1 MIKFYKLHWCC
12 ILIILLQ
19 PLRSTENYS
28 IEHLEPPFWWTGM
41 AENKLQ
47 LMVHGKNISDLE
59 PEFFHPGI
67 EINQVHRLSNPNYL
81 FIDLFLSE
89 EAMPGEF
96 EIAFNKQGRSQVQY
110 NYRLIDRESDSANRQ
125 GFSSKDAIYLITP
138 DRFANGDLS
147 NDNVSTL
154 KESSDRSNNH
164 GRHGG
169 DLQGIID
176 HLDYIEN
183 MGFTQIWLNPVLE
196 NDQHNYSYHGYS
208 TTDYYNIDAR
218 FGNNNLYKI
227 LSKEAKKRGIGLVM
241 DLILNHIGS
250 EHWWMKDLPT
260 IDWINNDG
268 KFVRSNHIHESV
280 HDPHLTESQ
289 RDLFTSGW
297 FVKTMPDLNQNYM
310 FLANYLIQ
318 NSIWWIEYAD
328 LSGFRIDT
336 YPYIDKDFLSIW
348 SKRIAK
354 EYPRF
359 NFVGEEWSNN
369 PTMVA
374 YWQKGSYRYD
384 DYESYIPSMMD
395 FPFQEALVNGLLG
408 KEDWNSGIVDI
419 FRVISNDFQYGDP
432 YNLVVFAG
440 NHDMKRIYSQLNEQ
454 MDLYKMAMIII
465 STVRGIPQIYYGTE
479 IAMSSIDDHGALRK
493 DFPGGWPGDKDNAFT
508 GKSLNNKELE
518 AQDFL
523 RKLLNWRKENTA
535 VTLGNMIHY
544 PVDNGI
550 YVYFRN
556 YNESLVMVIINN
568 NKRSKTIDPDR
579 FYEIIAEKKHGISI
593 LDDKKY
599 DLTTKINIPSKSA
612 LILEIN

>member
-1 MIKFYKLHWCC
+1 MKNF
-12 ILIILLQ
+12 
-19 PLRSTENYS
+19 YS
-28 IEHLEPPFWWTGM
+28 IWIFFLAVFISPIKSSETYRIDHLEPPFWWAGM

-89 EAMPGEF
+89 EAIPGEF
-96 EIAFNKQGRSQVQY
+96 EIIFNKEGQPKTKY
-110 NYRLIDRESDSANRQ
+110 NYTLLKREPDSADRQ
-125 GFSSKDAIYLITP
+125 GFSQADVIYLITP
-138 DRFANGDLS
+138 DRYANGDPG
-147 NDNVSTL
+147 NDSSSQL
-154 KESSDRSNNH
+154 KEKQNRLKKG

-169 DLQGIID
+169 DIQGIID
-176 HLDYIEN
+176 HLDYISD
-183 MGFTQIWLNPVLE
+183 MGFTQVWLNPVLE
-196 NDQHNYSYHGYS
+196 NDQHTYSYHGYS

-218 FGNNNLYKI
+218 FGNNELYKV

-297 FVKTMPDLNQNYM
+297 FVETMPDLNQNYT

-336 YPYIDKDFLSIW
+336 YPYIDKNFLSIW
-348 SKRIAK
+348 SKRIAT

-359 NFVGEEWSNN
+359 NFVGEEWSSN
-369 PTMVA
+369 PTMVS
-374 YWQKGSYRYD
+374 YWQKGSNRYD
-384 DYESYIPSMMD
+384 DYDSYIPSMMD
-395 FPFQEALVNGLLG
+395 FPLQEALVNGLLG
-408 KEDWNSGIVDI
+408 NEDWNSGIVDI

-454 MDLYKMAMIII
+454 MDLYKMAMTIIN
-465 STVRGIPQIYYGTE
+465 TVRGIPQIYYGTE
-479 IAMSSIDDHGALRK
+479 IAMSSTGDHGALRK
-493 DFPGGWPGDKDNAFT
+493 DFPGGWPGDKVNAFT
-508 GKSLNNKELE
+508 GRSLNKKELE
-518 AQDFL
+518 AQNFI
-523 RKLLNWRKENTA
+523 RKLLNWRKENIAITM
-535 VTLGNMIHY
+535 GNMIHY
-544 PVDNGI
+544 PVENGI
-550 YVYFRN
+550 YVYFRS
-556 YNESLVMVIINN
+556 YNEALVMVIINN
-568 NKRSKTIDPDR
+568 NKKSKTIDPDR
-579 FYEIIAEKKHGISI
+579 FNEVIAEKKQGISI
-593 LDDKKY
+593 LDNKVY
-599 DLTTKINIPSKSA
+599 DLTTKINLPGKGA

>member
-1 MIKFYKLHWCC
+1 MKNF
-12 ILIILLQ
+12 
-19 PLRSTENYS
+19 YS
-28 IEHLEPPFWWTGM
+28 IWIFFLAVFISPIKSSETYRIDHLEPPFWWAGM

-89 EAMPGEF
+89 EAIPGEF
-96 EIAFNKQGRSQVQY
+96 EIIFNKEGQPKTKY
-110 NYRLIDRESDSANRQ
+110 NYTLLKREPDSADRQ
-125 GFSSKDAIYLITP
+125 GFSQADVIYLITP
-138 DRFANGDLS
+138 DRYANGDPG
-147 NDNVSTL
+147 NDSSSQL
-154 KESSDRSNNH
+154 KEKQNRLKKG

-169 DLQGIID
+169 DIQGIID
-176 HLDYIEN
+176 HLDYISD

-196 NDQHNYSYHGYS
+196 NDQHTYSYHGYS

-218 FGNNNLYKI
+218 FGNNELYKV

-297 FVKTMPDLNQNYM
+297 FVETMPDLNQNYT

-336 YPYIDKDFLSIW
+336 YPYIDKNFLSIW
-348 SKRIAK
+348 SKRIAT

-359 NFVGEEWSNN
+359 NFVGEEWSSN
-369 PTMVA
+369 PTMVS
-374 YWQKGSYRYD
+374 YWQKGSNRYD
-384 DYESYIPSMMD
+384 DYDSYIPSMMD
-395 FPFQEALVNGLLG
+395 FPLQEALVNGLLG
-408 KEDWNSGIVDI
+408 NENWNSGIVDI

-454 MDLYKMAMIII
+454 MDLYKMAMTIIN
-465 STVRGIPQIYYGTE
+465 TVRGIPQIYYGTE
-479 IAMSSIDDHGALRK
+479 IAMSSTGDHGALRK
-493 DFPGGWPGDKDNAFT
+493 DFPGGWPGDKANAFT
-508 GKSLNNKELE
+508 GRSLNKKELE
-518 AQDFL
+518 AQNFI
-523 RKLLNWRKENTA
+523 RKLLNWRKENIAITM
-535 VTLGNMIHY
+535 GNMIHY
-544 PVDNGI
+544 PVENGI
-550 YVYFRN
+550 YVYFRS
-556 YNESLVMVIINN
+556 YNEALVMVIINN

-579 FYEIIAEKKHGISI
+579 FNEVIAEKKQGISI
-593 LDDKKY
+593 LDNKVY
-599 DLTTKINIPSKSA
+599 DLTTKINLPGKGA

>member
-1 MIKFYKLHWCC
+1 MKNF
-12 ILIILLQ
+12 
-19 PLRSTENYS
+19 YS
-28 IEHLEPPFWWTGM
+28 IWIFFLAVFISPIKSSGTYRIDHLEPPFWWAGM

-59 PEFFHPGI
+59 PEFSHPGI

-81 FIDLFLSE
+81 FIDLFLLE
-89 EAMPGEF
+89 EAIPGEF
-96 EIAFNKQGRSQVQY
+96 EIIFNKEGQPKTKY
-110 NYRLIDRESDSANRQ
+110 NYTLLKREPDSADRQ
-125 GFSSKDAIYLITP
+125 GFSPADVIYLITP
-138 DRFANGDLS
+138 DRYANGDPG
-147 NDNVSTL
+147 NDSSSQL
-154 KESSDRSNNH
+154 KEKQNRLKKS

-169 DLQGIID
+169 DIQGIID
-176 HLDYIEN
+176 HLDYISD

-196 NDQHNYSYHGYS
+196 NDQHTYSYHGYS

-218 FGNNNLYKI
+218 FGNNELYKV

-289 RDLFTSGW
+289 RDLLTSGW
-297 FVKTMPDLNQNYM
+297 FVETMPDLNQNYT

-336 YPYIDKDFLSIW
+336 YPYIDKNFLSIW
-348 SKRIAK
+348 SKRIAT

-359 NFVGEEWSNN
+359 NFVGEEWSSN
-369 PTMVA
+369 PTMVS
-374 YWQKGSYRYD
+374 YWQKGSNRYD
-384 DYESYIPSMMD
+384 DYDSYIPSMMD
-395 FPFQEALVNGLLG
+395 FPLQEALVNGLLG
-408 KEDWNSGIVDI
+408 NENWNSGIVDI

-454 MDLYKMAMIII
+454 MDLYKMAMTIIN
-465 STVRGIPQIYYGTE
+465 TVRGIPQIYYGTE
-479 IAMSSIDDHGALRK
+479 IAMSSTGDHGALRK
-493 DFPGGWPGDKDNAFT
+493 DFPGGWPGDKVNAFT
-508 GKSLNNKELE
+508 GRSLNKKELE
-518 AQDFL
+518 AQNFI
-523 RKLLNWRKENTA
+523 RKLLNWRKENIAITM
-535 VTLGNMIHY
+535 GNMIHY
-544 PVDNGI
+544 PVENGI
-550 YVYFRN
+550 YVYFRS
-556 YNESLVMVIINN
+556 YNEALVMVIINN

-579 FYEIIAEKKHGISI
+579 FNEVIAEKKQGISI
-593 LDDKKY
+593 LDNKVY
-599 DLTTKINIPSKSA
+599 DLTTKINLPGKGA

>member
-1 MIKFYKLHWCC
+1 MKNFFSICIFFLAVFISPIKSSETYH
-12 ILIILLQ
+12 I
-19 PLRSTENYS
+19 N
-28 IEHLEPPFWWTGM
+28 HLEPPFWWVGM
-41 AENKLQ
+41 ADNKLQ

-59 PEFFHPGI
+59 PEIFHTGI

-96 EIAFNKQGRSQVQY
+96 DIIFNEEGQPKTKY
-110 NYRLIDRESDSANRQ
+110 NYTLLKREPDSDGRQ
-125 GFSSKDAIYLITP
+125 GFSPADVIYLITP
-138 DRFANGDLS
+138 DRYANGDPG
-147 NDNVSTL
+147 NDSSSQL
-154 KESSDRSNNH
+154 KEKQNRLKKN

-169 DLQGIID
+169 DIQGIID
-176 HLDYIEN
+176 HLDYISD

-196 NDQHNYSYHGYS
+196 NDQHTYSYHGYS

-218 FGNNNLYKI
+218 FGNNELYKV

-297 FVKTMPDLNQNYM
+297 FVETMPDLNQNYT

-336 YPYIDKDFLSIW
+336 YPYIDKNFLSVW
-348 SKRIAK
+348 SKRIAT

-359 NFVGEEWSNN
+359 NFVGEEWSSN
-369 PTMVA
+369 PTMVS
-374 YWQKGSYRYD
+374 YWQKGSNRYD
-384 DYESYIPSMMD
+384 DYDSYIPSMMD
-395 FPFQEALVNGLLG
+395 FPLQEALVNGLLG
-408 KEDWNSGIVDI
+408 SEDWNSGIVDI
-419 FRVISNDFQYGDP
+419 YRVISNDFQYGDP
-432 YNLVVFAG
+432 HNLVVFAG

-454 MDLYKMAMIII
+454 MDLYKMAMTIIN
-465 STVRGIPQIYYGTE
+465 TVRGIPQIYYGTE
-479 IAMSSIDDHGALRK
+479 IAMSSTGDHGALRK
-493 DFPGGWPGDKDNAFT
+493 DFPGGWPGDKVNAFT
-508 GKSLNNKELE
+508 GISLNNKELE
-518 AQDFL
+518 AQNFI
-523 RKLLNWRKENTA
+523 RKLLNWRKENIAITM
-535 VTLGNMIHY
+535 GNMIHY
-544 PVDNGI
+544 PVKNGI
-550 YVYFRN
+550 YVYFRS
-556 YNESLVMVIINN
+556 YNEALVMVIINN
-568 NKRSKTIDPDR
+568 NKRSKRIDPNR
-579 FYEIIAEKKHGISI
+579 FNEVIAEKKQGISI
-593 LDDKKY
+593 LDNKVY
-599 DLTTKINIPSKSA
+599 DLTTKINLPGKGA
-612 LILEIN
+612 LILEVD

>member
-1 MIKFYKLHWCC
+1 MKNFFSICIFFLAVFISPIKSSETYH
-12 ILIILLQ
+12 I
-19 PLRSTENYS
+19 N
-28 IEHLEPPFWWTGM
+28 HLEPPFWWVGM
-41 AENKLQ
+41 ADNKLQ

-59 PEFFHPGI
+59 PEIFHTGI

-96 EIAFNKQGRSQVQY
+96 DIIFNEEGQPKTKY
-110 NYRLIDRESDSANRQ
+110 NYTLLKREPDSDGRQ
-125 GFSSKDAIYLITP
+125 GFSPADVIYLITP
-138 DRFANGDLS
+138 DRYANGDPG
-147 NDNVSTL
+147 NDSSSQL
-154 KESSDRSNNH
+154 KEKQNRLKKN

-169 DLQGIID
+169 DIQGIID
-176 HLDYIEN
+176 HLDYISD

-196 NDQHNYSYHGYS
+196 NDQHTYSYHGYS

-218 FGNNNLYKI
+218 FGNNELYKV

-280 HDPHLTESQ
+280 HDPHLVESQ

-297 FVKTMPDLNQNYM
+297 FVETMPDLNQNYT

-336 YPYIDKDFLSIW
+336 YPYIDKNFLSVW
-348 SKRIAK
+348 SKRIAT

-359 NFVGEEWSNN
+359 NFVGEEWSSN
-369 PTMVA
+369 PTMVS
-374 YWQKGSYRYD
+374 YWQKGSNRYD
-384 DYESYIPSMMD
+384 DYDSYIPSMMD
-395 FPFQEALVNGLLG
+395 FPLQEALVNGLLG
-408 KEDWNSGIVDI
+408 NEDWNSGIVDI

-432 YNLVVFAG
+432 HNLVVFAG

-454 MDLYKMAMIII
+454 MDLYKMAMTIIN
-465 STVRGIPQIYYGTE
+465 TVRGIPQIYYGTE
-479 IAMSSIDDHGALRK
+479 IAMSSTGDHGALRK
-493 DFPGGWPGDKDNAFT
+493 DFPGGWPGDKVNAFT
-508 GKSLNNKELE
+508 GISLNNKELE
-518 AQDFL
+518 AQNFI
-523 RKLLNWRKENTA
+523 RKLLNWRKENIAITM
-535 VTLGNMIHY
+535 GNMIHY
-544 PVDNGI
+544 PVKNGI
-550 YVYFRN
+550 YVYFRS
-556 YNESLVMVIINN
+556 YNEALVMVIINN
-568 NKRSKTIDPDR
+568 NKRSKRIDPNR
-579 FYEIIAEKKHGISI
+579 FNEVIAEKKQGISI
-593 LDDKKY
+593 LDNKVY
-599 DLTTKINIPSKSA
+599 DLTTKINLPGKGA
-612 LILEIN
+612 LILEVD

>member
-1 MIKFYKLHWCC
+1 MKNF
-12 ILIILLQ
+12 
-19 PLRSTENYS
+19 YS
-28 IEHLEPPFWWTGM
+28 IWIFFLAVFISPIKSSETYRIDHLEPPFWWAGM

-96 EIAFNKQGRSQVQY
+96 EIIFNKEGQPKTKY
-110 NYRLIDRESDSANRQ
+110 NYTLLKRESDSADRK
-125 GFSSKDAIYLITP
+125 GFSPADVIYLITP
-138 DRFANGDLS
+138 DRYANGDPG
-147 NDNVSTL
+147 NDSSSQL
-154 KESSDRSNNH
+154 KEKQNRLKKG

-169 DLQGIID
+169 DIQGIID
-176 HLDYIEN
+176 HLDYISD

-196 NDQHNYSYHGYS
+196 NDQHTYSYHGYS

-218 FGNNNLYKI
+218 FGNNELYKV

-289 RDLFTSGW
+289 RDLLTSGW
-297 FVKTMPDLNQNYM
+297 FVETMPDLNQNYT

-336 YPYIDKDFLSIW
+336 YPYIDKNFLSIW
-348 SKRIAK
+348 SKRIAT

-359 NFVGEEWSNN
+359 NFVGEEWSSN
-369 PTMVA
+369 PTMVS
-374 YWQKGSYRYD
+374 YWQKGSNRYD
-384 DYESYIPSMMD
+384 DYDSYIPSMMD
-395 FPFQEALVNGLLG
+395 FPLQEALVNGLLG
-408 KEDWNSGIVDI
+408 NENWNSGIIDI

-454 MDLYKMAMIII
+454 MDLYKMAMTIIN
-465 STVRGIPQIYYGTE
+465 TVRGIPQIYYGTE
-479 IAMSSIDDHGALRK
+479 IAMSSTGDHGALRK
-493 DFPGGWPGDKDNAFT
+493 DFPGGWPGDKANAFT
-508 GKSLNNKELE
+508 GRSLNKKELE
-518 AQDFL
+518 AQNFI
-523 RKLLNWRKENTA
+523 RKLLNWRKENIAITM
-535 VTLGNMIHY
+535 GNMIHY
-544 PVDNGI
+544 PVENGI
-550 YVYFRN
+550 YVYFRS
-556 YNESLVMVIINN
+556 YNEALVMVIINN

-579 FYEIIAEKKHGISI
+579 FNEVIAEKKLGISI
-593 LDDKKY
+593 LDNKVY
-599 DLTTKINIPSKSA
+599 DLTTKINLPGKGA

>member
-1 MIKFYKLHWCC
+1 MKNF
-12 ILIILLQ
+12 
-19 PLRSTENYS
+19 YS
-28 IEHLEPPFWWTGM
+28 IWIFFLALFISPIKSSETYRIDHLEPPFWWAGM
-41 AENKLQ
+41 VENKLQ

-59 PEFFHPGI
+59 PEFSHPGI

-81 FIDLFLSE
+81 FIDLFLLE
-89 EAMPGEF
+89 EAIPGEF
-96 EIAFNKQGRSQVQY
+96 EIIFNKEGQPKTKY
-110 NYRLIDRESDSANRQ
+110 NYILLKRESDSADRK
-125 GFSSKDAIYLITP
+125 GFSPADVIYLITP
-138 DRFANGDLS
+138 DRYANGDPG
-147 NDNVSTL
+147 NDSSSQL
-154 KESSDRSNNH
+154 KEKQNRLKKG

-169 DLQGIID
+169 DIQGIID
-176 HLDYIEN
+176 HLDYISD

-196 NDQHNYSYHGYS
+196 NDQHTYSYHGYS

-218 FGNNNLYKI
+218 FGNNELYKV

-297 FVKTMPDLNQNYM
+297 FVETMPDLNQNYT

-336 YPYIDKDFLSIW
+336 YPYIDKNFLSIW
-348 SKRIAK
+348 SKRIAT

-359 NFVGEEWSNN
+359 NFVGEEWSSN
-369 PTMVA
+369 PTMVS
-374 YWQKGSYRYD
+374 YWQKGSNRYD
-384 DYESYIPSMMD
+384 DYDSYIPSMMD
-395 FPFQEALVNGLLG
+395 FPLQEALVNGLLG
-408 KEDWNSGIVDI
+408 NEDWNSGIVDI
-419 FRVISNDFQYGDP
+419 YRVISNDFQYGDP
-432 YNLVVFAG
+432 HNLVVFAG

-454 MDLYKMAMIII
+454 MDLYKMAMTIIN
-465 STVRGIPQIYYGTE
+465 TVRGIPQIYYGTE
-479 IAMSSIDDHGALRK
+479 IAMSSTGDHGALRK
-493 DFPGGWPGDKDNAFT
+493 DFPGGWPGDKVNAFT
-508 GKSLNNKELE
+508 GRSLNKKELE
-518 AQDFL
+518 AQNFI
-523 RKLLNWRKENTA
+523 RKLLNWRKENIAITM
-535 VTLGNMIHY
+535 GNMIHY
-544 PVDNGI
+544 PVENGI
-550 YVYFRN
+550 YVYFRS
-556 YNESLVMVIINN
+556 YNEALVMVIINN

-579 FYEIIAEKKHGISI
+579 FNEVIAEKKQGISI
-593 LDDKKY
+593 LDNKVY
-599 DLTTKINIPSKSA
+599 DLTTKINLPGKGA

>member
-1 MIKFYKLHWCC
+1 MKNFFSICIFFLAVFISPIKSSETYH
-12 ILIILLQ
+12 I
-19 PLRSTENYS
+19 N
-28 IEHLEPPFWWTGM
+28 HLEPPFWWVGM
-41 AENKLQ
+41 ADNKLQ

-59 PEFFHPGI
+59 PEIFHTGI

-96 EIAFNKQGRSQVQY
+96 DIIFNEEGQPKTKY
-110 NYRLIDRESDSANRQ
+110 NYTLLKREPDSDGRQ
-125 GFSSKDAIYLITP
+125 GFSPADVIYLITP
-138 DRFANGDLS
+138 DRYANGDPG
-147 NDNVSTL
+147 NDSSSQL
-154 KESSDRSNNH
+154 KEKQNRLKKN

-169 DLQGIID
+169 DIQGIID
-176 HLDYIEN
+176 HLDYISD

-196 NDQHNYSYHGYS
+196 NDQHTYSYHGYS

-218 FGNNNLYKI
+218 FGNNELYKV

-280 HDPHLTESQ
+280 HDPHLVESQ

-297 FVKTMPDLNQNYM
+297 FVETMPDLNQNYT

-336 YPYIDKDFLSIW
+336 YPYIDKNFLSIW
-348 SKRIAK
+348 SKRIST

-359 NFVGEEWSNN
+359 NFVGEEWSSN
-369 PTMVA
+369 PTMVS
-374 YWQKGSYRYD
+374 YWQKGSNRYD
-384 DYESYIPSMMD
+384 DYDSYIPSMMD
-395 FPFQEALVNGLLG
+395 FPLQEALVNGLLG
-408 KEDWNSGIVDI
+408 NEDWNSGIVDI

-432 YNLVVFAG
+432 HNLVVFAG

-454 MDLYKMAMIII
+454 MDLYKMAMTIII
-465 STVRGIPQIYYGTE
+465 TVRGIPQIYYGTE
-479 IAMSSIDDHGALRK
+479 IAMSSTGDHGALRK
-493 DFPGGWPGDKDNAFT
+493 DFPGGWPGDKVNAFT
-508 GKSLNNKELE
+508 GISLNNKELE
-518 AQDFL
+518 AQNFI
-523 RKLLNWRKENTA
+523 RKLLNWRKENIAITM
-535 VTLGNMIHY
+535 GNMIHY
-544 PVDNGI
+544 PVKNGI
-550 YVYFRN
+550 YVYFRS
-556 YNESLVMVIINN
+556 YNEALVMVIINN
-568 NKRSKTIDPDR
+568 NKRSKRIDPNR
-579 FYEIIAEKKHGISI
+579 FNEVIAEKKQGISI
-593 LDDKKY
+593 LDNKVY
-599 DLTTKINIPSKSA
+599 DLTTKINLPGKGA
-612 LILEIN
+612 LILEVD

>member
-1 MIKFYKLHWCC
+1 MKNFFSICIFFLAVFISPIKSSETYR
-12 ILIILLQ
+12 ID
-19 PLRSTENYS
+19 
-28 IEHLEPPFWWTGM
+28 HLEPPFWWAGM
-41 AENKLQ
+41 VENKLQ

-96 EIAFNKQGRSQVQY
+96 EIIFNKEGQPKTKY
-110 NYRLIDRESDSANRQ
+110 NYTLLKRESDSADRK
-125 GFSSKDAIYLITP
+125 GFSPADVIYLITP
-138 DRFANGDLS
+138 DRYANGDPG
-147 NDNVSTL
+147 NDSSSQL
-154 KESSDRSNNH
+154 KEKQNRLKKG

-169 DLQGIID
+169 DIQGIID
-176 HLDYIEN
+176 HLDYISD

-196 NDQHNYSYHGYS
+196 NDQHTYSYHGYS

-218 FGNNNLYKI
+218 FGNNELYKV

-289 RDLFTSGW
+289 RDLLTSGW
-297 FVKTMPDLNQNYM
+297 FVETMPDLNQNYT
-310 FLANYLIQ
+310 FLANYLMQ

-336 YPYIDKDFLSIW
+336 YPYIDKNFLSIW
-348 SKRIAK
+348 SKRIAT

-359 NFVGEEWSNN
+359 NFVGEEWSSN
-369 PTMVA
+369 PTMVS
-374 YWQKGSYRYD
+374 YWQKGSNRYD
-384 DYESYIPSMMD
+384 DYDSYIPSMMD
-395 FPFQEALVNGLLG
+395 FPLQEALVNGLLG
-408 KEDWNSGIVDI
+408 NEDWNSGIVDI

-454 MDLYKMAMIII
+454 MDLYKMAMTIIN
-465 STVRGIPQIYYGTE
+465 TVRGIPQIYYGTE
-479 IAMSSIDDHGALRK
+479 IAMSSTGDHGALRK
-493 DFPGGWPGDKDNAFT
+493 DFPGGWPGDKVNAFT
-508 GKSLNNKELE
+508 GRSLNKKELE
-518 AQDFL
+518 AQNFI
-523 RKLLNWRKENTA
+523 RKLLNWRKENIAITM
-535 VTLGNMIHY
+535 GNMIHY
-544 PVDNGI
+544 PVENGI
-550 YVYFRN
+550 YVYFRS
-556 YNESLVMVIINN
+556 YNEALVMVIINN

-579 FYEIIAEKKHGISI
+579 FNEVIAEKKQGISI
-593 LDDKKY
+593 LDNKVY
-599 DLTTKINIPSKSA
+599 DLTTKINLPGKGA

>member
-1 MIKFYKLHWCC
+1 MKNF
-12 ILIILLQ
+12 
-19 PLRSTENYS
+19 YS
-28 IEHLEPPFWWTGM
+28 IWIFFLAVFISPIKSSETYRIDHLEPPFWWAGM
-41 AENKLQ
+41 VENKLQ

-89 EAMPGEF
+89 EAIPGEF
-96 EIAFNKQGRSQVQY
+96 DIIFNKEGQPKTKY
-110 NYRLIDRESDSANRQ
+110 NYTLLKREPDSAGRQ
-125 GFSSKDAIYLITP
+125 GFSSADVIYLITP
-138 DRFANGDLS
+138 DRYANGDPG
-147 NDNVSTL
+147 NDSSSQL
-154 KESSDRSNNH
+154 KEKQNRLKKD

-169 DLQGIID
+169 DIQGIID
-176 HLDYIEN
+176 HLDYIFD

-196 NDQHNYSYHGYS
+196 NDQHTYSYHGYS

-218 FGNNNLYKI
+218 FGNNELYKV

-297 FVKTMPDLNQNYM
+297 FVGTMPDLNQNYT
-310 FLANYLIQ
+310 FLANYLMQ

-336 YPYIDKDFLSIW
+336 YPYIDKNFLSIW
-348 SKRIAK
+348 SKRIAT

-359 NFVGEEWSNN
+359 NFVGEEWSSN
-369 PTMVA
+369 PTMVS
-374 YWQKGSYRYD
+374 YWQKGSNRYD
-384 DYESYIPSMMD
+384 DYDSYIPSMMD
-395 FPFQEALVNGLLG
+395 FPLQEALINGLLG
-408 KEDWNSGIVDI
+408 NEDWNSGLVDI

-432 YNLVVFAG
+432 HNLVVFAG
-440 NHDMKRIYSQLNEQ
+440 NHDMKRIYSQLNEK
-454 MDLYKMAMIII
+454 MDLYKMAMTFIN
-465 STVRGIPQIYYGTE
+465 TVRGIPQIYYGTE
-479 IAMSSIDDHGALRK
+479 IAMSSTGDHGALRK
-493 DFPGGWPGDKDNAFT
+493 DFPGGWPGDKANAFT
-508 GKSLNNKELE
+508 GRSLNKKELE
-518 AQDFL
+518 AQNFI
-523 RKLLNWRKENTA
+523 RKLLNWRKENIAITM
-535 VTLGNMIHY
+535 GNMIHY
-544 PVDNGI
+544 PVENGI
-550 YVYFRN
+550 YVYFRS
-556 YNESLVMVIINN
+556 YNEALVMVIINN

-579 FYEIIAEKKHGISI
+579 FNEVIAEKKQGISI
-593 LDDKKY
+593 LDNKVY
-599 DLTTKINIPSKSA
+599 DLTTKINLPGKGA

>member
-1 MIKFYKLHWCC
+1 MKNF
-12 ILIILLQ
+12 
-19 PLRSTENYS
+19 YS
-28 IEHLEPPFWWTGM
+28 IWIFFLAVFISPIKSSETYRIDHLEPPFWWAGM

-96 EIAFNKQGRSQVQY
+96 EIIFNKEGQPKTKY
-110 NYRLIDRESDSANRQ
+110 NYTLLKRESDSADRK
-125 GFSSKDAIYLITP
+125 GFSPADVIYLITP
-138 DRFANGDLS
+138 DRYANGDPG
-147 NDNVSTL
+147 NDSSSQL
-154 KESSDRSNNH
+154 KEKQNRLKKG

-169 DLQGIID
+169 DIQGIID
-176 HLDYIEN
+176 HLDYISD

-196 NDQHNYSYHGYS
+196 NDQHTYSYHGYS

-218 FGNNNLYKI
+218 FGNNELYKV

-289 RDLFTSGW
+289 RDLLTSGW
-297 FVKTMPDLNQNYM
+297 FVETMPDLNQNYT

-336 YPYIDKDFLSIW
+336 YPYIDKNFLSIW
-348 SKRIAK
+348 SKRIAT

-359 NFVGEEWSNN
+359 NFVGEEWSSN
-369 PTMVA
+369 PTMVS
-374 YWQKGSYRYD
+374 YWQKGSNRYD
-384 DYESYIPSMMD
+384 DYDSYIPSMMD
-395 FPFQEALVNGLLG
+395 FPLQEALVNGLLG
-408 KEDWNSGIVDI
+408 NENWNSGIIDI

-454 MDLYKMAMIII
+454 MDLYKMAMTIIN
-465 STVRGIPQIYYGTE
+465 TVRGIPQIYYGTE
-479 IAMSSIDDHGALRK
+479 IAMSSTGDHGALRK
-493 DFPGGWPGDKDNAFT
+493 DFPGGWPGDKANAFT
-508 GKSLNNKELE
+508 GRSLNKKELE
-518 AQDFL
+518 AQNFI
-523 RKLLNWRKENTA
+523 RKLLNWRKENIAITM
-535 VTLGNMIHY
+535 GNMIHY
-544 PVDNGI
+544 PVENGI
-550 YVYFRN
+550 YVYFRS
-556 YNESLVMVIINN
+556 YSEALVMVIINN

-579 FYEIIAEKKHGISI
+579 FNEVIAEKKQGISI
-593 LDDKKY
+593 LDNKVY
-599 DLTTKINIPSKSA
+599 DLTTKINLPGKGA

>member
-1 MIKFYKLHWCC
+1 MKNFFSICIFFLAAFISTIKSSETYH
-12 ILIILLQ
+12 ID
-19 PLRSTENYS
+19 
-28 IEHLEPPFWWTGM
+28 HLEPPFWWVGM
-41 AENKLQ
+41 ADNKLQ

-59 PEFFHPGI
+59 PEFSYPGI

-96 EIAFNKQGRSQVQY
+96 EIIFNKEGQSKTKY
-110 NYRLIDRESDSANRQ
+110 NYTLLKRESDSADRK
-125 GFSSKDAIYLITP
+125 GFSPADVIYLITP
-138 DRFANGDLS
+138 DRYANGDPG
-147 NDNVSTL
+147 NDSSSQL
-154 KESSDRSNNH
+154 KEKQNRLKKG

-169 DLQGIID
+169 DIQGIID
-176 HLDYIEN
+176 HLDYISD

-196 NDQHNYSYHGYS
+196 NDQHTYSYHGYS

-218 FGNNNLYKI
+218 FGNNELYKV

-289 RDLFTSGW
+289 RDLLTSGW
-297 FVKTMPDLNQNYM
+297 FVETMPDLNQNYT

-336 YPYIDKDFLSIW
+336 YPYIDKNFLSIW
-348 SKRIAK
+348 SKRIAT

-359 NFVGEEWSNN
+359 NFVGEEWSSN
-369 PTMVA
+369 PTMVS
-374 YWQKGSYRYD
+374 YWQKGSNRYD
-384 DYESYIPSMMD
+384 DYDSYIPSMMD
-395 FPFQEALVNGLLG
+395 FPLQEALVNGLLG
-408 KEDWNSGIVDI
+408 NEDWNSGIVDI
-419 FRVISNDFQYGDP
+419 YRVISNDFQYGDP

-454 MDLYKMAMIII
+454 MDLYKMAMTIIN
-465 STVRGIPQIYYGTE
+465 TVRGIPQIYYGTE
-479 IAMSSIDDHGALRK
+479 IAMSSTGDHGALRK
-493 DFPGGWPGDKDNAFT
+493 DFPGGWPGDKANAFT
-508 GKSLNNKELE
+508 GRSLNKKELE
-518 AQDFL
+518 AQNFI
-523 RKLLNWRKENTA
+523 RKLLNWRKENIAITM
-535 VTLGNMIHY
+535 GNMIHY
-544 PVDNGI
+544 PVENGI
-550 YVYFRN
+550 YVYFRS
-556 YNESLVMVIINN
+556 YNEALVMVIINN

-579 FYEIIAEKKHGISI
+579 FNEVIAEKKQGISI
-593 LDDKKY
+593 LDNKVY
-599 DLTTKINIPSKSA
+599 DLTTKINIPGKGA

>member
-1 MIKFYKLHWCC
+1 MKNFFSICIFFLAVFISPIKSSETYH
-12 ILIILLQ
+12 I
-19 PLRSTENYS
+19 N
-28 IEHLEPPFWWTGM
+28 HLEPPFWWVGM
-41 AENKLQ
+41 ADNKLQ

-59 PEFFHPGI
+59 PEIFHTGI

-96 EIAFNKQGRSQVQY
+96 DIIFNEEGQPKTKY
-110 NYRLIDRESDSANRQ
+110 NYTLLKREPDSDGRQ
-125 GFSSKDAIYLITP
+125 GFSPADVIYLITP
-138 DRFANGDLS
+138 DRYANGDPG
-147 NDNVSTL
+147 NDSSSQL
-154 KESSDRSNNH
+154 KEKQNRLKKN

-169 DLQGIID
+169 DIQGIID
-176 HLDYIEN
+176 HLDYISD

-196 NDQHNYSYHGYS
+196 NDQHTYSYHGYS

-218 FGNNNLYKI
+218 FGNNELYKV

-297 FVKTMPDLNQNYM
+297 FVETMPDLNQNNT
-310 FLANYLIQ
+310 FLENYLIQ

-336 YPYIDKDFLSIW
+336 YPYIDKNFLSIW
-348 SKRIAK
+348 SKRIST

-359 NFVGEEWSNN
+359 NFVGEEWSSN
-369 PTMVA
+369 PTMVS
-374 YWQKGSYRYD
+374 YWQKGSNRYD
-384 DYESYIPSMMD
+384 DYDSYIPSMMD
-395 FPFQEALVNGLLG
+395 FPLQEALVNGLLG
-408 KEDWNSGIVDI
+408 NEDWNSGIVDI

-454 MDLYKMAMIII
+454 MDLYKMAMTIIN
-465 STVRGIPQIYYGTE
+465 TVRGIPQIYYGTE
-479 IAMSSIDDHGALRK
+479 IAMSSTGDHGALRK
-493 DFPGGWPGDKDNAFT
+493 DFPGGWPGDKVNAFT
-508 GKSLNNKELE
+508 GISLNNKELE
-518 AQDFL
+518 AQNFI
-523 RKLLNWRKENTA
+523 RKLLNWRKENIAITM
-535 VTLGNMIHY
+535 GNMIHY
-544 PVDNGI
+544 PVKNGI
-550 YVYFRN
+550 YVYFRS
-556 YNESLVMVIINN
+556 YNEALVMVIINN
-568 NKRSKTIDPDR
+568 NKRSKRIDPNR
-579 FYEIIAEKKHGISI
+579 FNEVIAEKKQGISI
-593 LDDKKY
+593 LDNKVY
-599 DLTTKINIPSKSA
+599 DLTTKINLPGKGA
-612 LILEIN
+612 LILEVD

>member
-1 MIKFYKLHWCC
+1 MKNF
-12 ILIILLQ
+12 
-19 PLRSTENYS
+19 YS
-28 IEHLEPPFWWTGM
+28 IWIFFLAVFISPIKSSETYRIDHLEPPFWWAGM

-59 PEFFHPGI
+59 PEFSHSGI

-89 EAMPGEF
+89 EAIPGEF
-96 EIAFNKQGRSQVQY
+96 EIIFNKEGQPKTKY
-110 NYRLIDRESDSANRQ
+110 NYTLLKREPDSADRQ
-125 GFSSKDAIYLITP
+125 GFSPADVIYLITP
-138 DRFANGDLS
+138 DRYANGDPG
-147 NDNVSTL
+147 NDSSSQL
-154 KESSDRSNNH
+154 KEKQNRLKKG

-169 DLQGIID
+169 DIQGIID
-176 HLDYIEN
+176 HLDYISD

-196 NDQHNYSYHGYS
+196 NDQHTYSYHGYS

-218 FGNNNLYKI
+218 FGNNELYKV

-297 FVKTMPDLNQNYM
+297 FVETMPDLNQNYT

-318 NSIWWIEYAD
+318 NSIWWVEYAD

-336 YPYIDKDFLSIW
+336 YPYIDKIFLSIW
-348 SKRIAK
+348 SKRIAT

-359 NFVGEEWSNN
+359 NFVGEEWSSN
-369 PTMVA
+369 PTMVS
-374 YWQKGSYRYD
+374 YWQKGSNRYD
-384 DYESYIPSMMD
+384 DYDSYIPSMMD
-395 FPFQEALVNGLLG
+395 FPLQEALVNGLLG

-432 YNLVVFAG
+432 HNLVVFAG

-454 MDLYKMAMIII
+454 MDLYKMAMTIIN
-465 STVRGIPQIYYGTE
+465 TVRGIPQIYYGTE
-479 IAMSSIDDHGALRK
+479 IAMSSTGDHGALRK
-493 DFPGGWPGDKDNAFT
+493 DFPGGWPGDKVNAFT
-508 GKSLNNKELE
+508 GRSLNKKELE
-518 AQDFL
+518 AQNFI
-523 RKLLNWRKENTA
+523 RKLLNWRKENIAITM
-535 VTLGNMIHY
+535 GNMIHY
-544 PVDNGI
+544 PVENGI
-550 YVYFRN
+550 YVYFRS
-556 YNESLVMVIINN
+556 YNEALVMVIINN
-568 NKRSKTIDPDR
+568 NKRSKTIDPGR
-579 FYEIIAEKKHGISI
+579 FNEVIAEKKQGISI
-593 LDDKKY
+593 LDNKVY
-599 DLTTKINIPSKSA
+599 DLTTKINLPGKGA
-612 LILEIN
+612 LILEID

>member
-1 MIKFYKLHWCC
+1 
-12 ILIILLQ
+12 
-19 PLRSTENYS
+19 
-28 IEHLEPPFWWTGM
+28 M

-59 PEFFHPGI
+59 PEFSHPGI

-81 FIDLFLSE
+81 FIDLFLLE
-89 EAMPGEF
+89 EAIPGEF
-96 EIAFNKQGRSQVQY
+96 EIIFNKEGQPKTKY
-110 NYRLIDRESDSANRQ
+110 NYILLKRESDSADRK
-125 GFSSKDAIYLITP
+125 GFSPADVIYLITP
-138 DRFANGDLS
+138 DRYANGDPG
-147 NDNVSTL
+147 NDSSSQL
-154 KESSDRSNNH
+154 KEKQNRLKKS

-169 DLQGIID
+169 DIQGIID
-176 HLDYIEN
+176 HLDYISD

-196 NDQHNYSYHGYS
+196 NDQHTYSYHGYS

-218 FGNNNLYKI
+218 FGNNELYKV

-289 RDLFTSGW
+289 RDLLTSGW
-297 FVKTMPDLNQNYM
+297 FVETMPDLNQNYT

-336 YPYIDKDFLSIW
+336 YPYIDKNFLSVW
-348 SKRIAK
+348 SKRIAT

-359 NFVGEEWSNN
+359 NFVGEEWSSN
-369 PTMVA
+369 PTMVS
-374 YWQKGSYRYD
+374 YWQKGSNRYD
-384 DYESYIPSMMD
+384 DYDSYIPSMMD
-395 FPFQEALVNGLLG
+395 FPLQEALVNGLLG
-408 KEDWNSGIVDI
+408 NENWNSGIVDI

-454 MDLYKMAMIII
+454 MDLYKMAMTIIN
-465 STVRGIPQIYYGTE
+465 TVRGIPQIYYGTE
-479 IAMSSIDDHGALRK
+479 IAMSSTGDHGALRK
-493 DFPGGWPGDKDNAFT
+493 DFPGGWPGDKANAFT
-508 GKSLNNKELE
+508 GRSLNKKELE
-518 AQDFL
+518 AQNFI
-523 RKLLNWRKENTA
+523 RKLLNWRKENIAITM
-535 VTLGNMIHY
+535 GNMIHY
-544 PVDNGI
+544 PVENGI
-550 YVYFRN
+550 YVYFRS
-556 YNESLVMVIINN
+556 YNEALVMVIINN

-579 FYEIIAEKKHGISI
+579 FNEVIAEKKLGISI
-593 LDDKKY
+593 LDNKVY
-599 DLTTKINIPSKSA
+599 DLTTKINLPGKGA

>member
-1 MIKFYKLHWCC
+1 MKNF
-12 ILIILLQ
+12 
-19 PLRSTENYS
+19 YS
-28 IEHLEPPFWWTGM
+28 IWIFFLAVFISPIKSSETYRIDHLEPPFWWAGM

-81 FIDLFLSE
+81 FIDLFLTE
-89 EAMPGEF
+89 EAIPGEF
-96 EIAFNKQGRSQVQY
+96 EIIFNKEGQPKTKY
-110 NYRLIDRESDSANRQ
+110 NYTLLKRESDSADRK
-125 GFSSKDAIYLITP
+125 GFSPADVIYLITP
-138 DRFANGDLS
+138 DRYANGDPG
-147 NDNVSTL
+147 NDSSSQL
-154 KESSDRSNNH
+154 KEKQNRLKKG

-169 DLQGIID
+169 DIQGIID
-176 HLDYIEN
+176 HLDYISD

-196 NDQHNYSYHGYS
+196 NDQHTYSYHGYS

-218 FGNNNLYKI
+218 FGNNELYKV

-289 RDLFTSGW
+289 RDLLTSGW
-297 FVKTMPDLNQNYM
+297 FVETMPDLNQNYT

-336 YPYIDKDFLSIW
+336 YPYIDKNFLSIW
-348 SKRIAK
+348 SKRIAT

-359 NFVGEEWSNN
+359 NFVGEEWSSN
-369 PTMVA
+369 PTMVS
-374 YWQKGSYRYD
+374 YWQKGSNRYD
-384 DYESYIPSMMD
+384 DYDSYIPSMMD
-395 FPFQEALVNGLLG
+395 FPLQEALVNGLLG
-408 KEDWNSGIVDI
+408 NENWNSGIIDI

-454 MDLYKMAMIII
+454 MDLYKMAMTIIN
-465 STVRGIPQIYYGTE
+465 TVRGIPQIYYGTE
-479 IAMSSIDDHGALRK
+479 IAMSSTGDHGALRK
-493 DFPGGWPGDKDNAFT
+493 DFPGGWPGDKANAFT
-508 GKSLNNKELE
+508 GRSLNKKELE
-518 AQDFL
+518 AQNFI
-523 RKLLNWRKENTA
+523 RKLLNWRKENIAITM
-535 VTLGNMIHY
+535 GNMIHY
-544 PVDNGI
+544 PVENGI
-550 YVYFRN
+550 YVYFRS
-556 YNESLVMVIINN
+556 YNEALVMVIINN

-579 FYEIIAEKKHGISI
+579 FNEVIAEKKQGISI
-593 LDDKKY
+593 LDNKVY
-599 DLTTKINIPSKSA
+599 DLTTKINLPGKGA

>member
-1 MIKFYKLHWCC
+1 MKNF
-12 ILIILLQ
+12 
-19 PLRSTENYS
+19 YS
-28 IEHLEPPFWWTGM
+28 IWIFFLAVFISPIKSSETYRIDHLEPPFWWAGM
-41 AENKLQ
+41 VENKLQ

-59 PEFFHPGI
+59 PEFSHPGI

-89 EAMPGEF
+89 EAIPGEF
-96 EIAFNKQGRSQVQY
+96 EIIFNKEGQPKTKY
-110 NYRLIDRESDSANRQ
+110 NYILLKRESDSADRK
-125 GFSSKDAIYLITP
+125 GFSPADVIYLITP
-138 DRFANGDLS
+138 DRYANGDPG
-147 NDNVSTL
+147 NDSSSQL
-154 KESSDRSNNH
+154 KEKQNRLKKG

-169 DLQGIID
+169 DIQGIID
-176 HLDYIEN
+176 HLDYISD
-183 MGFTQIWLNPVLE
+183 MGFTQVWLNPVLE
-196 NDQHNYSYHGYS
+196 NDQHTYSYHGYS

-218 FGNNNLYKI
+218 FGNNELYKV

-297 FVKTMPDLNQNYM
+297 FVETMPDLNQNYT

-336 YPYIDKDFLSIW
+336 YPYIDKNFLSIW
-348 SKRIAK
+348 SKRIAT

-359 NFVGEEWSNN
+359 NFVGEEWSSN
-369 PTMVA
+369 PTMVS
-374 YWQKGSYRYD
+374 YWQKGSNRYD
-384 DYESYIPSMMD
+384 DYDSYIPSMMD
-395 FPFQEALVNGLLG
+395 FPLQEALVNGLLG
-408 KEDWNSGIVDI
+408 NEDWNSGIVDI

-454 MDLYKMAMIII
+454 MDLYKMAMTIIN
-465 STVRGIPQIYYGTE
+465 TVRGIPQIYYGTE
-479 IAMSSIDDHGALRK
+479 IAMSSTGDHGALRK
-493 DFPGGWPGDKDNAFT
+493 DFPGGWPGDKVNAFT
-508 GKSLNNKELE
+508 GRSLNKKELE
-518 AQDFL
+518 AQNFI
-523 RKLLNWRKENTA
+523 RKLLNWRKENIAITM
-535 VTLGNMIHY
+535 GNMIHY
-544 PVDNGI
+544 PVENGI
-550 YVYFRN
+550 YVYFRS
-556 YNESLVMVIINN
+556 YNEALVMVIINN

-579 FYEIIAEKKHGISI
+579 FNEVIAEKKQGISI
-593 LDDKKY
+593 LDNKVY
-599 DLTTKINIPSKSA
+599 DLTTKINLPGKGA

>member
-1 MIKFYKLHWCC
+1 MKNF
-12 ILIILLQ
+12 
-19 PLRSTENYS
+19 YS
-28 IEHLEPPFWWTGM
+28 IWIFFLAVFISPIKSSETYRIDHLEPPFWWAGM

-59 PEFFHPGI
+59 PEFSHPGI

-89 EAMPGEF
+89 EAIPGEF
-96 EIAFNKQGRSQVQY
+96 EIIFNKEGQPKTKY
-110 NYRLIDRESDSANRQ
+110 NYTLLKREPDSADRQ
-125 GFSSKDAIYLITP
+125 GFSQADVIYLITP
-138 DRFANGDLS
+138 DRYANGDPG
-147 NDNVSTL
+147 NDSSSQL
-154 KESSDRSNNH
+154 KEKQNSLKKD

-169 DLQGIID
+169 DIQGIID
-176 HLDYIEN
+176 HLDYISD

-196 NDQHNYSYHGYS
+196 NDQHTYSYHGYS

-218 FGNNNLYKI
+218 FGNNELYKV

-297 FVKTMPDLNQNYM
+297 FVETMPDLNQNYT

-336 YPYIDKDFLSIW
+336 YPYIDKNFLSIW
-348 SKRIAK
+348 SKRIAT

-359 NFVGEEWSNN
+359 NFVGEEWSSN
-369 PTMVA
+369 PTMVS
-374 YWQKGSYRYD
+374 YWQKGSNRYD
-384 DYESYIPSMMD
+384 DYDSYIPSMMD
-395 FPFQEALVNGLLG
+395 FPLQEALVNGLLG
-408 KEDWNSGIVDI
+408 NEDWNSGIVDI

-454 MDLYKMAMIII
+454 MDLYKMAMTIIN
-465 STVRGIPQIYYGTE
+465 TVRGIPQIYYGTE
-479 IAMSSIDDHGALRK
+479 IAMSSTGDHGALRK
-493 DFPGGWPGDKDNAFT
+493 DFPGGWPGDKVNAFT
-508 GKSLNNKELE
+508 GRSLNKKELE
-518 AQDFL
+518 AQNFI
-523 RKLLNWRKENTA
+523 RKLLNWRKENIAITM
-535 VTLGNMIHY
+535 GNMIHY
-544 PVDNGI
+544 PVENGI
-550 YVYFRN
+550 YVYFRS
-556 YNESLVMVIINN
+556 YNEALVMVIINN

-579 FYEIIAEKKHGISI
+579 FNEVIAEKKQGISI
-593 LDDKKY
+593 LDNKVY
-599 DLTTKINIPSKSA
+599 DLTTKINLPGKGA

>member
-1 MIKFYKLHWCC
+1 MKNF
-12 ILIILLQ
+12 
-19 PLRSTENYS
+19 YS
-28 IEHLEPPFWWTGM
+28 IWIFFLAVFISPIKSSETYRIDHLEPPFWWAGM

-59 PEFFHPGI
+59 PEFSHPGI

-81 FIDLFLSE
+81 FIDLFLLE
-89 EAMPGEF
+89 EAIPGEF
-96 EIAFNKQGRSQVQY
+96 EIIFNKEGQPKTKY
-110 NYRLIDRESDSANRQ
+110 NYTLLKREPDSADRQ
-125 GFSSKDAIYLITP
+125 GFSQADVIYLITP
-138 DRFANGDLS
+138 DRYANGDPG
-147 NDNVSTL
+147 NDSSSQL
-154 KESSDRSNNH
+154 KEKQNRLKKD

-169 DLQGIID
+169 DIQGIID
-176 HLDYIEN
+176 HLDYISD

-196 NDQHNYSYHGYS
+196 NDQHTYSYHGYS

-218 FGNNNLYKI
+218 FGNNELYKV

-289 RDLFTSGW
+289 RDLLTSGW
-297 FVKTMPDLNQNYM
+297 FVETMPDLNQNYT

-336 YPYIDKDFLSIW
+336 YPYIDKNFLSIW
-348 SKRIAK
+348 SKRIAT

-359 NFVGEEWSNN
+359 NFVGEEWSSN
-369 PTMVA
+369 PTMVS
-374 YWQKGSYRYD
+374 YWQKGSNRYD
-384 DYESYIPSMMD
+384 DYDSYIPSMMD
-395 FPFQEALVNGLLG
+395 FPLQEALVNGLLG
-408 KEDWNSGIVDI
+408 NEDWNSGIVDI
-419 FRVISNDFQYGDP
+419 YRVISNDFQYGDP
-432 YNLVVFAG
+432 HNLVVFAG

-454 MDLYKMAMIII
+454 MDLYKMAMTIIN
-465 STVRGIPQIYYGTE
+465 TVRGIPQIYYGTE
-479 IAMSSIDDHGALRK
+479 IAMSSTGDHGALRK
-493 DFPGGWPGDKDNAFT
+493 DFPGGWPGDKANAFT
-508 GKSLNNKELE
+508 GRSLNKKELE
-518 AQDFL
+518 AQNFI
-523 RKLLNWRKENTA
+523 RKLLNWRKENIAITM
-535 VTLGNMIHY
+535 GNMIHY
-544 PVDNGI
+544 PVENGI
-550 YVYFRN
+550 YVYFRS
-556 YNESLVMVIINN
+556 YNEALVMVIINN

-579 FYEIIAEKKHGISI
+579 FNEVIAEKKQGISI
-593 LDDKKY
+593 LDNKVY
-599 DLTTKINIPSKSA
+599 DLTTKINLPGKGA

>member
-1 MIKFYKLHWCC
+1 MKNF
-12 ILIILLQ
+12 
-19 PLRSTENYS
+19 YS
-28 IEHLEPPFWWTGM
+28 IWIFFLAVFISPIKSSETYRIDHLEPPFWWAGM

-59 PEFFHPGI
+59 PEFSHPGI

-81 FIDLFLSE
+81 FIDLFLLE
-89 EAMPGEF
+89 EAIPGEF
-96 EIAFNKQGRSQVQY
+96 EIIFNKEGQPKTKY
-110 NYRLIDRESDSANRQ
+110 NYILLKRESDSADRK
-125 GFSSKDAIYLITP
+125 GFSPADVIYLITP
-138 DRFANGDLS
+138 DRYANGDPG
-147 NDNVSTL
+147 NDSSSQL
-154 KESSDRSNNH
+154 KEKQNRLKKS

-169 DLQGIID
+169 DIQGIID
-176 HLDYIEN
+176 HLDYISD

-196 NDQHNYSYHGYS
+196 NDQHTYSYHGYS

-218 FGNNNLYKI
+218 FGNNELYKV

-289 RDLFTSGW
+289 RDLLTSGW
-297 FVKTMPDLNQNYM
+297 FVETMPDLNQNYT

-318 NSIWWIEYAD
+318 NSIWWVEYAD

-336 YPYIDKDFLSIW
+336 YPYIDKNFLSIW
-348 SKRIAK
+348 SKRIAT

-359 NFVGEEWSNN
+359 NFVGEEWSSN
-369 PTMVA
+369 PTMVS
-374 YWQKGSYRYD
+374 YWQKGSNRYD
-384 DYESYIPSMMD
+384 DYDSYIPSMMD
-395 FPFQEALVNGLLG
+395 FPLQEALVNGLLG

-454 MDLYKMAMIII
+454 MDLYKMAMTIIN
-465 STVRGIPQIYYGTE
+465 TVRGIPQIYYGTE
-479 IAMSSIDDHGALRK
+479 IAMSSTGDHGALRK
-493 DFPGGWPGDKDNAFT
+493 DFPGGWPGDKANAFT
-508 GKSLNNKELE
+508 GRSLNKKELE
-518 AQDFL
+518 AQNFIK
-523 RKLLNWRKENTA
+523 KLLNWRKENIAITM
-535 VTLGNMIHY
+535 GNMIHY
-544 PVDNGI
+544 PVENGI
-550 YVYFRN
+550 YVYFRS
-556 YNESLVMVIINN
+556 YNEALVMVIINN

-579 FYEIIAEKKHGISI
+579 FNEVIAEKKQGISI
-593 LDDKKY
+593 LDNKVY
-599 DLTTKINIPSKSA
+599 DLTTKINIPGKGA

>member
-1 MIKFYKLHWCC
+1 MKNF
-12 ILIILLQ
+12 
-19 PLRSTENYS
+19 YS
-28 IEHLEPPFWWTGM
+28 IWIFFLAVFISPIKSSETYRIDHLEPPFWWAGM

-59 PEFFHPGI
+59 PEFSHPGI

-89 EAMPGEF
+89 EAIPGEF
-96 EIAFNKQGRSQVQY
+96 EIIFNKEGQPKTKY
-110 NYRLIDRESDSANRQ
+110 NYTLLKREPDSADRQ
-125 GFSSKDAIYLITP
+125 GFSQADVIYLITP
-138 DRFANGDLS
+138 DRYANGDPG
-147 NDNVSTL
+147 NDSSSQL
-154 KESSDRSNNH
+154 KEKQNRLKKG

-169 DLQGIID
+169 DIQGIID
-176 HLDYIEN
+176 HLDYISD
-183 MGFTQIWLNPVLE
+183 MGFTQVWLNPVLE
-196 NDQHNYSYHGYS
+196 NDQHTYSYHGYS

-218 FGNNNLYKI
+218 FGNNELYKV

-297 FVKTMPDLNQNYM
+297 FVETMPDLNQNYT

-318 NSIWWIEYAD
+318 NSIWWVEYAD

-336 YPYIDKDFLSIW
+336 YPYIDKIFLSIW
-348 SKRIAK
+348 SKRIAT

-359 NFVGEEWSNN
+359 NFVGEEWSSN
-369 PTMVA
+369 PTMVS
-374 YWQKGSYRYD
+374 YWQKGSNRYD
-384 DYESYIPSMMD
+384 DYDSYIPSMMD
-395 FPFQEALVNGLLG
+395 FPLQEALVNGLLG
-408 KEDWNSGIVDI
+408 NEDWNSGIVDI

-454 MDLYKMAMIII
+454 MDLYKMAMTIIN
-465 STVRGIPQIYYGTE
+465 TVRGIPQIYYGTE
-479 IAMSSIDDHGALRK
+479 IAMSSTGDHGALRK
-493 DFPGGWPGDKDNAFT
+493 DFPGGWPGDKVNAFT
-508 GKSLNNKELE
+508 GRSLNKKELE
-518 AQDFL
+518 AQNFI
-523 RKLLNWRKENTA
+523 RKLLNWRKENIAITM
-535 VTLGNMIHY
+535 GNMIHY
-544 PVDNGI
+544 PVENGI
-550 YVYFRN
+550 YVYFRS
-556 YNESLVMVIINN
+556 YNEALVMVIINN
-568 NKRSKTIDPDR
+568 NKRSKTIDPGR
-579 FYEIIAEKKHGISI
+579 FNEVIAEKKQGISI
-593 LDDKKY
+593 LDNKVY
-599 DLTTKINIPSKSA
+599 DLTTKINLPGKGA
-612 LILEIN
+612 LILEID